1 MVGLCDLKD
10 QLSGA
15 LTREGQDRIHICVF
29 SLDPSCYLCNCF
41 CSRSFLDNVEKLFFT
56 IPTGSHGKDNYI
68 HGFVSCQE
76 VKTQKC
82 VKVMSDIGK
91 RIRELRKILGL
102 TQEQF
107 GERIGKSWRTIQDWE
122 AGKSNIPDHTLKF
135 ISSTFGVSYE
145 WLKEGKGDMWER
157 EKLSLEEIIE
167 REQRK
172 LLESKI
178 KVPVVGK
185 AGAGFPHSPSDIE
198 VLGVVFVS
206 KSPHLKEGKIF
217 AVQVHGDSMHPAL
230 TEGDYVVF
238 QTYEG
243 DGSDIPNGKIVV
255 VKNHSGELLV
265 KRLLK
270 MNGTVL
276 LAGDNPKYPPILP
289 QQAEAEDL
297 RIVGVVVKILKEFEA

>member
-1 MVGLCDLKD
+1 MKGLCNFADERSGGLLTVKD
-10 QLSGA
+10 IIQI
-15 LTREGQDRIHICVF
+15 DRINAKFKCKPVEGKSSF
-29 SLDPSCYLCNCF
+29 STGFFYNISYGLVNTHREYYTQLCTKVKGYGGISMQHCTSGEAGN
-41 CSRSFLDNVEKLFFT
+41 
-56 IPTGSHGKDNYI
+56 I
-68 HGFVSCQE
+68 HN
-76 VKTQKC
+76 
-82 VKVMSDIGK
+82 
-91 RIRELRKILGL
+91 RLRYLRKTLGL
-102 TQEQF
+102 SQEEF
-107 GERIGKSWRTIQDWE
+107 GERIGKSLRTIQYWE
-122 AGKSNIPDHTLKF
+122 AGTVQIPDTALKL
-135 ISSTFGVSYE
+135 IASTFGVSYE
-145 WLKEGKGDMWER
+145 WLKTGQGEMWGR

-198 VLGVVFVS
+198 VIGVVFVS
-206 KSPHLKEGKIF
+206 KSPYLKEGKIF
-217 AVQVHGDSMHPAL
+217 AVQVSGDSMHPAL

-255 VKNHSGELLV
+255 VRNHSGELLV

-276 LAGDNPKYPPILP
+276 LAGDNPKYPPIFP
-289 QQAEAEDL
+289 QQAEAEGL
-297 RIVGVVVKILKEFEA
+297 RIVGVAVKILKEFEA

>member
-1 MVGLCDLKD
+1 M
-10 QLSGA
+10 GA
-15 LTREGQDRIHICVF
+15 GERIK
-29 SLDPSCYLCNCF
+29 
-41 CSRSFLDNVEKLFFT
+41 KLR
-56 IPTGSHGKDNYI
+56 
-68 HGFVSCQE
+68 QA
-76 VKTQKC
+76 
-82 VKVMSDIGK
+82 
-91 RIRELRKILGL
+91 LGL
-102 TQEQF
+102 TQKEF
-107 GERIGKSWRTIQDWE
+107 ASRIGITYEMLGLYER
-122 AGKSNIPDHTLKF
+122 GKYAPPEKVLKL

-145 WLKEGKGDMWER
+145 WLKTGQGEMWGR

-198 VLGVVFVS
+198 VIGVVFVS
-206 KSPHLKEGKIF
+206 KSPYLKEGKIF
-217 AVQVHGDSMHPAL
+217 AVQVSGDSMHPAL

-255 VKNHSGELLV
+255 VRNHSGELLV

-276 LAGDNPKYPPILP
+276 LAGDNPKYPPIFP
-289 QQAEAEDL
+289 QQAEAEGL
-297 RIVGVVVKILKEFEA
+297 RIVGVAVKILKEFEA